1 MESRKEHL
9 MKTAHDAIADFLDA
23 ELAARDFYHAL
34 GQMTVNPE
42 VKTLT
47 HELAAEDE
55 QHCQMLQEWL
65 TQSQDPVL
73 QGIHQEVGH
82 RCEEPSDQTTTTL
95 AGKTASPAELASP
108 WRAVEL
114 AIVRELDSLLALL
127 HLHTYARDSFGRSMV
142 AHLRQAKERRKL
154 LLEEQLR
161 KLRKQERWA
170 A

>member
-55 QHCQMLQEWL
+55 QHCQM
-65 TQSQDPVL
+65 L